1 MGVAGPTEDRD
12 NAFDAGL
19 VGSFGTSKTVSN
31 ANPPALEEQTDI
43 HQVKWKFD
51 YEGWIRRYV

>member
-1 MGVAGPTEDRD
+1 
-12 NAFDAGL
+12 
-19 VGSFGTSKTVSN
+19 VSN

-43 HQVKWKFD
+43 HQVKWMFD